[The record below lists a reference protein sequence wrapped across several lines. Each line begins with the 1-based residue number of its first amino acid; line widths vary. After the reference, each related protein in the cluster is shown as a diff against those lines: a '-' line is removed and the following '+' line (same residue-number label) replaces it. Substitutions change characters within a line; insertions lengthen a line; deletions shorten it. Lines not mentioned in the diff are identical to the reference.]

1 MDVHEVMTPRSEL
14 VTVELPGT
22 RDDVLRYLQEE
33 GFSSVPVV
41 KPTDDGEAYRGIV
54 SRQELIDR
62 PEENQLAVLMRDVP
76 SVSADASVTALA
88 ELMREQDE
96 RRIPVVDGTLVGIVT
111 VTDVVR
117 AIAREE
123 VTADAEVGA
132 VAGREVNAVYEQTP
146 LPVVEREIFLA
157 AVPYAVCLDAEG
169 ALTGIVTEVDIID
182 VAEVVEGEDETGGSV
197 AEQDD
202 SRMWEGIKLVGT
214 RFVPTRNVEIPD
226 APVAEFMTTDV
237 ASTTPAAS
245 SVSVAQAMISHDIE
259 QLPVLDGDRITGVVR
274 DIDLLGAI

>member
-1 MDVHEVMTPRSEL
+1 MTPRSEL

-33 GFSSVPVV
+33 GFSSVPVI

-88 ELMREQDE
+88 ALMVEQDE
-96 RRIPVVDGTLVGIVT
+96 RRVPVVDGTLEGIVT

-123 VTADAEVGA
+123 VTADAPIAA
-132 VAGREVNAVYEQTP
+132 VATRGVNAVYEQTP

-157 AVPYAVCLDAEG
+157 AVPYAAPSPSRTTPGCG
-169 ALTGIVTEVDIID
+169 R
-182 VAEVVEGEDETGGSV
+182 GSRPS
-197 AEQDD
+197 APG
-202 SRMWEGIKLVGT
+202 SCPRATW
-214 RFVPTRNVEIPD
+214 RSPTRP
-226 APVAEFMTTDV
+226 
-237 ASTTPAAS
+237 SRS
-245 SVSVAQAMISHDIE
+245 S
-259 QLPVLDGDRITGVVR
+259 
-274 DIDLLGAI
+274 

>member
-1 MDVHEVMTPRSEL
+1 MDVHDVMTPRSEL
-14 VTVELPGT
+14 VTVALPGT

-76 SVSADASVTALA
+76 SVSAGASVTALA

-96 RRIPVVDGTLVGIVT
+96 RRIPVVDGTLAGIVT

-157 AVPYAVCLDAEG
+157 AVPYAVCLDAGG
-169 ALTGIVTEVDIID
+169 ALAGIVTEVDIID

-202 SRMWEGIKLVGT
+202 SWMWEGIKVVGT

-226 APVAEFMTTDV
+226 APVAEFMTADV
-237 ASTTPAAS
+237 ATTTPTAS
-245 SVSVAQAMISHDIE
+245 AVSVAQAMISHDIE